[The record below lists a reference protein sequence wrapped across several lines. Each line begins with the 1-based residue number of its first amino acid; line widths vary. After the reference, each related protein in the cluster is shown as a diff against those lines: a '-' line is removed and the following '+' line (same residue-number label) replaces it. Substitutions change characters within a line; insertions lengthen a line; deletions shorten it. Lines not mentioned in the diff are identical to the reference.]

1 MTAGARAGGPVD
13 FEALFR
19 AIPTAYLVMTPDLV
33 IVEANG
39 AYLASVGRTRE
50 QLVGVPVFEAFPPA
64 PDALDD
70 SGVSRV
76 QRSFERA
83 RDTGQPDTMPVQRYD
98 IPDVGTGTLVTR
110 FWSLISVPVLDE
122 QGRTALVVQRAEDIT
137 DFVDARD
144 RASAGEDAAWR
155 RRVEEVEADLYARA
169 QDLSAA
175 LQAEELAGRR
185 LARLA
190 EVALQLTAAES
201 LDDLESIV
209 VGRGLPVL
217 DAAGGAIVVPDRERG
232 GWRLASSSTLGQDI
246 AVTYGHAPQGSAFPA
261 CWTARTG
268 TRLLLPDRR
277 SGLEFSAGMA
287 QVHAD
292 TGCCAWAFL
301 PLRVGDELLGSL
313 AVAWVA
319 ERSLSAEE
327 LELLDGFAAQL
338 SQALQRIRAT
348 EAQRAAALAA
358 QRMSET
364 LQRSLLTSP
373 PSPPGLHIAVRYQ
386 PAAQEA
392 QVGGDWYDAFVTA
405 GGSTLLVVGDITGH
419 DRIAAA
425 AMGQV
430 RNLLRGMAWD
440 SDDSPAVLLA
450 RLDGA
455 LRGLDLDTL
464 ATAVLARVEQTDDDR
479 DTGVRRLRWS
489 NAGHPPPLLR
499 TPSGEV
505 RVLDASPDL
514 LLGLDPATSRG
525 ERVTVL
531 EPGSTL
537 LLYSDGLVERRAESL
552 DDGIARLAGLLA
564 ERGGVGPEQLCD
576 LLVATVGP
584 DSADDI
590 VLLVL
595 AVGD

>member
-1 MTAGARAGGPVD
+1 MTALSREDFAR
-13 FEALFR
+13 LFR
-19 AIPTAYLVMTPDLV
+19 ALPTPYMVMSPDLV
-33 IVEANG
+33 FVDAND
-39 AYLASVGRTRE
+39 AYLTNVGRTRE
-50 QLVGVPVFEAFPPA
+50 EILGRPVFEMFPPT
-64 PDALDD
+64 PDALDE

-83 RDTGQPDTMPVQRYD
+83 RDSGQPDTMPVQRYD
-98 IPDVGTGTLVTR
+98 IPDAATGALVTR
-110 FWSLISVPVLDE
+110 FWSLISVPVLDR
-122 QGRTALVVQRAEDIT
+122 QGRTALVVQRAEDVT
-137 DFVDARD
+137 DWVDARD
-144 RASAGEDAAWR
+144 RAGTGDDAAWR

-169 QDLSAA
+169 QELSAA

-190 EVALQLTAAES
+190 EVALQLTSAES
-201 LDDLESIV
+201 LDDLERVV

-232 GWRLASSSTLGQDI
+232 GWRLASSSTLGADI
-246 AVTYGHAPQGSAFPA
+246 AVTYGHAPQDSPFPA

-277 SGLEFSAGMA
+277 SGLAFSAGMA

-292 TGCCAWAFL
+292 TGCRAWAFL

-319 ERSLSAEE
+319 ERSFSAEE

-373 PSPPGLHIAVRYQ
+373 PAPPGLHIAVRYL

-392 QVGGDWYDAFVTA
+392 QVGGDWYDAFLTA

-425 AMGQV
+425 AMGQM
-430 RNLLRGMAWD
+430 RNLLRGMAYD
-440 SDDSPAVLLA
+440 SDNGAAALLT

-464 ATAVLARVEQTDDDR
+464 ATAVLARVEHGDEDG
-479 DTGVRRLRWS
+479 TGGRRLRWS

-499 TPSGEV
+499 TPSGAV
-505 RVLDASPDL
+505 HVLDADPDL
-514 LLGLDPATSRG
+514 LLGLDPTTSRG
-525 ERVTVL
+525 EQVTVL

-552 DDGIARLAGLLA
+552 DDGIARLAALFA
-564 ERGGVGPEQLCD
+564 DQGGVGPEQLCD

-584 DSADDI
+584 DSADDV

-595 AVGD
+595 SVED